1 MTTYTGPRVWS
12 WTGWPAW
19 VGFLVGN
26 AGLIILYV
34 LLPRLGSVL
43 WLEAAIYLAVCATAA
58 VAIVVGVRRHRPSGR
73 TGWLLLAA
81 GQVVLT
87 AAEVSSY
94 LTEYLG
100 GGFHEPAVADALYVA
115 AYPILGAGLL
125 AFARRRTP
133 GSDAPSALDATIIA
147 VGASLLYW
155 IFLVQPLAV
164 DPDLGTAAKIVQ
176 GAYPIMDLMILV
188 IAVRMVLGTGMRTAS
203 FVLLSTSVT
212 LLLAADTGYAV
223 LDLLGVDQF
232 VSPLDAVWMIS
243 YALLG
248 AAGLH
253 PSMRRIDEHR
263 TVATRDAGIAR
274 LAPLAV
280 AVLTAPAVQVVQYL
294 RGDDVHVLLVA
305 TACAAMF
312 LLVMA
317 RMMGLI
323 NAQRTAAIT
332 DGLTGLKTRRYFAQ
346 ALATEIQRVGRTGQ
360 SITVLIVDVD
370 HFKQVNDSYGHPGG
384 DQALIEI
391 ARRLTLGSRAGTVI
405 ARYGGEEFA
414 LLLPAT
420 GPEGAATA
428 AENIRRAV
436 GGTPITVRPD
446 THVTIT
452 ASIGAACLPEHADT
466 PETLILAADHALYS
480 AKDAG
485 RNRTV
490 VAGSTP

>member
-1 MTTYTGPRVWS
+1 MTTHTWPRVLS
-12 WTGWPAW
+12 RTGSPAW
-19 VGFLVGN
+19 VGYLAGN
-26 AGLIILYV
+26 LALIVLYV
-34 LLPRLGSVL
+34 LLPRLGAVV
-43 WLEAAIYLAVCATAA
+43 WLEAVIYLSVSASAA
-58 VAIVVGVRRHRPSGR
+58 VAIMIGVRRHRPSGR

-81 GQVVLT
+81 GQIVLT

-94 LTEYLG
+94 VTEYLG
-100 GGFHEPAVADALYVA
+100 GGFHEPAVADVLYIA

-133 GSDAPSALDATIIA
+133 GSDAPSALDAAIIA

-155 IFLVQPLAV
+155 VFLVQPLAL

-176 GAYPIMDLMILV
+176 GAYPIMDLMVLV
-188 IAVRMVLGTGMRTAS
+188 IAVRMVLGTGARTPS
-203 FVLLSTSVT
+203 FVLLSASVAA
-212 LLLAADTGYAV
+212 LLAADTGYAM

-253 PSMRRIDEHR
+253 PSMRRVDAHR
-263 TVATRDAGIAR
+263 TVATRDASLAR

-280 AVLTAPAVQVVQYL
+280 AVLTAPAVQVIQYL

-305 TACAAMF
+305 GACAAMF

-317 RMMGLI
+317 RMVGLI
-323 NAQRTAAIT
+323 NAQRTAAVT

-346 ALATEIQRVGRTGQ
+346 ALATETQRVGRTGQ
-360 SITVLIVDVD
+360 SIAVLIVDVD

-420 GPEGAATA
+420 GPDGAAAA

-452 ASIGAACLPEHADT
+452 ASIGAACLPGHADT
-466 PETLILAADHALYS
+466 PEALILAADHALYA

-485 RNRTV
+485 RNRIV
-490 VAGSTP
+490 VARSAP